1 MKKILLIISILS
13 IILLIS
19 CTSNIHNNEDIDY
32 KQSMRDFVERISEY
46 SKNINPNFIIIPQN
60 GHNLI
65 TKNGEID
72 SIVDADYLN
81 AIDGLG
87 REDLFYGYSKDNLKT
102 QSTETFSMIA
112 FMNLAKEHNI
122 TILVTDYCF
131 DTTFVDD
138 SYNQNNNL
146 GYISF
151 AADSRGLDTIPT
163 YPSKPYNVNNRDITS
178 LSDAKNFLYLINPG
192 LYDDKKDYLDALRLT
207 DYDVLIID
215 LFFNDGSILTSDEIE
230 SLKTKASGGT
240 RLVIAYMSI
249 GEAEDYRYYWQSD
262 WLNNPPSWLV
272 EENPNWEGNYKVKYW
287 QDDWQNIILGSEE
300 SYLDKI
306 INANFDGVY
315 LDIID
320 AFEYFEN

>member
-1 MKKILLIISILS
+1 MKKLLLIISILS

-19 CTSNIHNNEDIDY
+19 CTSNIQNNDDIEY

-72 SIVDADYLN
+72 SIVDTNYLN

-87 REDLFYGYSKDNLKT
+87 REDLFYGYSRDNLKT
-102 QSTETFSMIA
+102 QGTETFSMIA
-112 FMNLAKEHNI
+112 FLNLAKEHNI
-122 TILVTDYCF
+122 TILVTDYCS
-131 DTTFVDD
+131 DTSFVDD
-138 SYNQNNNL
+138 SYIQNHNL

-163 YPSKPYNVNNRDITS
+163 YPLTPYNVNDKDIIS
-178 LSDAKNFLYLINPG
+178 LSNARNFLYLINPD
-192 LYDDKKDYLDALRLT
+192 LYDDKEDYLNALILT

-230 SLKTKASGGT
+230 SLKMKTNGGK

-249 GEAEDYRYYWQSD
+249 GEAEDYRYYWKEE
-262 WLNNPPSWLV
+262 WNNNQPSWLV

-287 QDDWQNIILGSEE
+287 QDNWQYIILGSEE

-320 AFEYFEN
+320 AFEYFED